1 MDALSYKTQMVDK
14 KDAPREWLLIDAEGM
29 VLGRLA
35 SEVAKR
41 LRGKHKP
48 HYTPHTE
55 CGDTVVV
62 INADKIKLTGKK
74 WTDKEIITYTNYPG
88 GQRSISPRQMM
99 EKFPTRLVERAVKG
113 MLPHN
118 RLGRALFRNL
128 HVYAGT
134 QHKHEAQQPK
144 PTQI

>member
-1 MDALSYKTQMVDK
+1 MDALSYKTQMVAK
-14 KDAPREWLLIDAEGM
+14 QDAPSEWIVIDAEGM

-48 HYTPHTE
+48 SYTPHTE
-55 CGDTVVV
+55 CGDNVIV
-62 INADKIKLTGKK
+62 INADKIRMTGNK
-74 WTDKEIITYTNYPG
+74 WDDKELISHTGYPG
-88 GQRSISPRQMM
+88 GQRVTTPRKLM

-118 RLGRALFRNL
+118 RLGRALYRNL
-128 HVYAGT
+128 HVYAGGE
-134 QHKHEAQQPK
+134 HKHQAQQPK
-144 PTQI
+144 TITL

>member
-1 MDALSYKTQMVDK
+1 MDALSYKTQMVAK
-14 KDAPREWLLIDAEGM
+14 QDAPSEWVVIDAEGM

-48 HYTPHTE
+48 SYTPHTE
-55 CGDTVVV
+55 CGDNVIV
-62 INADKIKLTGKK
+62 INADKIRLTGNK
-74 WTDKEIITYTNYPG
+74 WDDKELVSYTGYPG
-88 GQRSISPRQMM
+88 GRRVTTPRKLM

-118 RLGRALFRNL
+118 RLGRALYRNL
-128 HVYAGT
+128 HVYAGN
-134 QHKHEAQQPK
+134 QHKHQAQQPK
-144 PTQI
+144 TITL